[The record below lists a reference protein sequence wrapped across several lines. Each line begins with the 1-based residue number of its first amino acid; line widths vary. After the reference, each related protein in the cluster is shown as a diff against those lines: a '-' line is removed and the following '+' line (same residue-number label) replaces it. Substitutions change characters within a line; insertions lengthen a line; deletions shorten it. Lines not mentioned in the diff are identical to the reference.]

1 MRTALCSTAHEKH
14 MKIAAGGLESRA
26 MRTATTLA
34 LALAAVALGAA
45 SDTVWTFDGDVAG
58 RTPPGFAFRVA
69 RDAAPARWA
78 VQRDASNGFLA
89 HAGDPAARGAFS
101 LALVE
106 SPIAGVASV
115 SARARLAGAHGA
127 VGIVWRVQDADN
139 YYLARLD
146 LDGKEQ
152 DIGLY
157 RIVNGNRVRVD
168 GEDDLELDRAAW
180 HTLKAVQEGDQIRV
194 YLGGIRVLR
203 ARDRTFT
210 RPGTIGVWCTGDAVA
225 HFDDVRAGTGRD
237 AREDAGARAD
247 RGR

>member
-1 MRTALCSTAHEKH
+1 
-14 MKIAAGGLESRA
+14 
-26 MRTATTLA
+26 
-34 LALAAVALGAA
+34 VALGAAA
-45 SDTVWTFDGDVAG
+45 SDTVWTFDGDGVG
-58 RTPPGFAFRVA
+58 RPPPGFTFRVV

-78 VQRDASNGFLA
+78 VQRDGTNGFLA
-89 HAGDPAARGAFS
+89 HAGDASARDAFS
-101 LALVE
+101 LALIDA
-106 SPIAGVASV
+106 PMGDAASV
-115 SARARLAGAHGA
+115 SARTRLAGTRGA

-152 DIGLY
+152 DLGLY

-168 GEDDLELDRAAW
+168 GEDDLELDRSAW
-180 HTLKAVQEGDQIRV
+180 HTLKAVQERDEIRV

-210 RPGTIGVWCTGDAVA
+210 RPGAIGLWCTGDAIA
-225 HFDDVRAGTGRD
+225 HFDDVRVGNGREV
-237 AREDAGARAD
+237 REDADARAD